1 MGSLPGLDSIRRL
14 LDRLDNPQEKLSVI
28 HVAGTNGKG
37 SVCSYLQSALSLA
50 GYRVGVYTSPAVFD
64 ERERFAVDGLW
75 ISREEYWRQ
84 AERIRRACL
93 DIRAKG
99 FPQPTIFEVDTALAY
114 LYFLDQHCDLVITET
129 GMGGALDAT
138 NAVEKPLCC
147 VFASVG
153 MDHMQMLGSTLEEI
167 AAQKAGIIKEGRP
180 VVSTWQ
186 DPAVRSVLT
195 DVAKKKGAEIRFA
208 DPGEITEISGGR
220 IRCGDYELSP
230 ALEGTFQIQNSGL
243 ALHTLLLLRD
253 EGYAISDEVMLE
265 GIHRAY
271 WPGRMERILSCPK
284 VYLDGAHNL
293 PAALQLKRTIQ
304 KKFTNQRI
312 TYIIG
317 VLADKDYDG
326 MLRELLPLA
335 EDVITVTPQNPRA
348 LDAKSLAKAAKRW
361 HDHVTAASDFC
372 EAAGLALR
380 GGSDVILAFGSL
392 SYLRD
397 IKSAI
402 LKRNEEMSHV

>member
-195 DVAKKKGAEIRFA
+195 DVAKKKGSGNSICGPRGNHGDFRWA
-208 DPGEITEISGGR
+208 D
-220 IRCGDYELSP
+220 
-230 ALEGTFQIQNSGL
+230 
-243 ALHTLLLLRD
+243 
-253 EGYAISDEVMLE
+253 
-265 GIHRAY
+265 
-271 WPGRMERILSCPK
+271 
-284 VYLDGAHNL
+284 
-293 PAALQLKRTIQ
+293 
-304 KKFTNQRI
+304 
-312 TYIIG
+312 
-317 VLADKDYDG
+317 
-326 MLRELLPLA
+326 
-335 EDVITVTPQNPRA
+335 
-348 LDAKSLAKAAKRW
+348 SLWR
-361 HDHVTAASDFC
+361 
-372 EAAGLALR
+372 L
-380 GGSDVILAFGSL
+380 
-392 SYLRD
+392 
-397 IKSAI
+397 
-402 LKRNEEMSHV
+402 